1 MLIRIYRSTRGYL
14 FGKLERHKNVFPPY
28 RFSPNLVKKYGG
40 VTGLSVRP
48 TTVEVKPS
56 ARPNQANDHSELFT
70 SSYMK
75 AETRVMVEEEEEEE
89 ATPKHIQ
96 QFKYNLKTTPA
107 FQLFGPA
114 AAAGTTTAATAAQPP
129 PKVNKTVS
137 YAQIDVPPSAP
148 PQPQKHFNT
157 TSTQTAHLGTAT
169 FGQKRQKHFFFSKL
183 THPKYQVQHGILI
196 WHTFY

>member
-1 MLIRIYRSTRGYL
+1 MLVRIYRSKLGVTYSENWRGI
-14 FGKLERHKNVFPPY
+14 NDVFPPH

-56 ARPNQANDHSELFT
+56 ARPNLANDHSEFFT
-70 SSYMK
+70 INDMK
-75 AETRVMVEEEEEEE
+75 AETRVMVEQKEEE
-89 ATPKHIQ
+89 ATAKHLQ
-96 QFKYNLKTTPA
+96 ERQFKYNLKTTPA

-114 AAAGTTTAATAAQPP
+114 ATTGTTTANAAAQTP

-137 YAQIDVPPSAP
+137 YAQIDVPPPSAP

-169 FGQKRQKHFFFSKL
+169 FGQKRQRHFFKN
-183 THPKYQVQHGILI
+183 
-196 WHTFY
+196 